1 MVRMASR
8 EVVRVFLRELVEG
21 ARRLA
26 TDPAY
31 DVRDQLSCTPAVG
44 RGYEGQFVGV
54 PPGQAALGDE
64 RGVVKVW
71 GAAHVLVGEA

>member
-44 RGYEGQFVGV
+44 RGYEGQFVGA

-64 RGVVKVW
+64 RRVVKVW

>member
-1 MVRMASR
+1 MASR
-8 EVVRVFLRELVEG
+8 EVVRVFLRELLEG

-31 DVRDQLSCTPAVG
+31 DVRDQLSCAPAVG
-44 RGYEGQFVGV
+44 RGYEGQFVGA

-64 RGVVKVW
+64 
-71 GAAHVLVGEA
+71 LVAKACGSAGS